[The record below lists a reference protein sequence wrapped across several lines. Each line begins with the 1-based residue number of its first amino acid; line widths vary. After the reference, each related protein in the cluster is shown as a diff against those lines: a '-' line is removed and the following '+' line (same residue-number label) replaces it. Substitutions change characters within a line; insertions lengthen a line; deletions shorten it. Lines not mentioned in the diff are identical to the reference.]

1 MHPPPPNATP
11 RVAHTLHAHAT
22 PIVRWVLAALVAF
35 PPALAAAGSVGAGA
49 DELASRAAEA
59 ASPAPAA
66 GPPVAAATLPRIVDD
81 ARLQAAVLR
90 ARERFL
96 ARHAFD
102 RFDVT
107 VFAADADG
115 TWRRGAHGGDV
126 LAYPASCV
134 KLAYLVAAVHWCA
147 SQGRAPDCL
156 DADVRPMIVDSDNV
170 ATGRVVDAVS
180 GAPNREAT
188 AGTEPPA
195 GFAEWLEQ
203 RRYTERL
210 LDAYG
215 LRGGMRLVNKT
226 WPTNSGEEP
235 LGFEKV
241 SVALVGRNS
250 MSPDASA
257 RLMLG
262 IVSGAIEPQG
272 TAYMRGLL
280 AREHW
285 GGHGTFGRGLP
296 PGTRYEAKTGN
307 AYDTQEEI
315 AWFRLPDG
323 REFVVA
329 AFSNSWDQSQPLP
342 HDVGHFGDFVEE
354 LLTALPATRGL
365 PWTVRLDANAAR
377 ARGEWADERLA
388 GSYLAEPVRTS
399 ADAAAELTWRVRV
412 PRDGRYEL
420 AAWYPPRSGATTAA
434 AWEVESGDGTRTV
447 VRYDQTTWARRWLP
461 LGRHASRDGEIVV
474 RLRAEAPGTLVADA
488 LRVVEVPAAR

>member
-1 MHPPPPNATP
+1 MPLHSRNATP
-11 RVAHTLHAHAT
+11 HGAPQRRWLRRLAWALLAWAT
-22 PIVRWVLAALVAF
+22 P
-35 PPALAAAGSVGAGA
+35 
-49 DELASRAAEA
+49 LASA
-59 ASPAPAA
+59 PAPA
-66 GPPVAAATLPRIVDD
+66 VLPRIVDD
-81 ARLQAAVLR
+81 AQLAAAVER
-90 ARERFL
+90 ARTRFL

-107 VFAADADG
+107 VLAASPDG

-147 SQGRAPDCL
+147 EQGRAPDCL
-156 DADVRPMIVDSDNV
+156 DADVRPMIVESDNV

-180 GAPNREAT
+180 GAPNVDAT
-188 AGTEPPA
+188 ATAEPPA
-195 GFAEWLEQ
+195 GFAAWLEK

-210 LDAYG
+210 LDAYA
-215 LRGGMRLVNKT
+215 LRGGMQVLNKT
-226 WPTNSGEEP
+226 WPTNSGEDP
-235 LGFEKV
+235 AGFEKV
-241 SVALVGRNS
+241 SLDRVGRNR

-257 RLMLG
+257 RLMLA
-262 IVSGAIEPQG
+262 IVRGAIEPQA

-280 AREHW
+280 ARGQW
-285 GGHGTFGRGLP
+285 GNHGTFGRGLP

-354 LLTALPATRGL
+354 LLAALPGARAL
-365 PWTVRLDANAAR
+365 PWTARLDAHAAHAGGDWRRERLAGGYGAAR
-377 ARGEWADERLA
+377 AR
-388 GSYLAEPVRTS
+388 TS
-399 ADAAAELTWRVRV
+399 ADPAAELTWRIRV

-420 AAWYPPRSGATTAA
+420 AVWYPPRAGATTAA
-434 AWEVESGDGTRTV
+434 EWTITAADGTQTV
-447 VRYDQTTWARRWLP
+447 VRYDQTTWSRRWLP
-461 LGRHASRDGEIVV
+461 LGRYASRGRELVV

-488 LRVVEVPAAR
+488 LRVAEVRDARDPGAP